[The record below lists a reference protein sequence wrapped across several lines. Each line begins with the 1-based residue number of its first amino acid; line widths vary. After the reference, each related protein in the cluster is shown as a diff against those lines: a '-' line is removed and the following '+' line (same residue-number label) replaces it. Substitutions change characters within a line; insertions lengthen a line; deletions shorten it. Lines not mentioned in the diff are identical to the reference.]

1 MIRYLLPCGRF
12 ELPKPVLVF
21 SLKICEDADVGGNFP
36 GDSDGKGFRHAV
48 VIFVPMKVMAVSAF
62 EILIGDF
69 SFETGNH
76 HPDTPVMAPQ
86 DAAMTFLCIL
96 LCTAVP
102 KAFAGF
108 VPMRCQAVVRFGKPL
123 RIYKPAEIF
132 LILVLVLKPN
142 AVYNP

>member
-1 MIRYLLPCGRF
+1 
-12 ELPKPVLVF
+12 VF

-69 SFETGNH
+69 DFKTGDH
-76 HPDTPVMAPQ
+76 HADMPVMAPQ
-86 DAAMTFLCIL
+86 DAAVAFLCIL
-96 LCTAVP
+96 IFTAIP
-102 KAFAGF
+102 KAPSGF
-108 VPMRCQAVVRFGKPL
+108 VRPRSQARFLFGKSV
-123 RIYKPAEIF
+123 RIQKPAEIF
-132 LILVLVLKPN
+132 LILVIVLKAE